1 MPELCYH
8 EVMTEPAL
16 RRLIDLPGVLALER
30 AAVLKPLP
38 EIGEIRPPNPAID
51 ACASALFGLTPDDAE
66 AVARPEDWDWIEEKP
81 FPRQVLAFEAS
92 GWDVTD
98 DKRRPLRVLIY
109 FTQPL
114 WLAIRGVAGELPFL
128 AEPQSDLGDTA
139 GDWAAR
145 MAADAARHRRG

>member
-1 MPELCYH
+1 
-8 EVMTEPAL
+8 MTQPPL
-16 RRLIDLPGVLALER
+16 RRLIDLPGVLDLER

-38 EIGEIRPPNPAID
+38 EIGEIRPPDRDID
-51 ACASALFGLTPDDAE
+51 VCAKALFGLTADEAE
-66 AVARPEDWDWIEEKP
+66 AVARPEDWDWVEEKP
-81 FPRQVLAFEAS
+81 FPRQVAAFEAA

-114 WLAIRGVAGELPFL
+114 WLAIRGIAGDLPFL
-128 AEPQSDLGDTA
+128 AAPQSDLSDTA
-139 GDWAAR
+139 GDWGAR